1 MQTCSHREKMIE
13 TQIEKAKEKQRKS
26 KGKGKGK
33 GKAILYQYLCDN
45 MIG

>member
-1 MQTCSHREKMIE
+1 MIE

-33 GKAILYQYLCDN
+33 GKGKAILYQYLCDN